1 MTRTIQ
7 IMIITVLAVAFSA
20 VLPPP
25 AAADDMVL
33 FKNGRTLR
41 ADELKLEDGIY
52 RITTMAGGVM
62 EIPVDLVE
70 RVIACVLD
78 KEVEE
83 QRGTVPAG
91 ATRPPTKTMGDR
103 SNVTKVPPVG
113 SRGAGGRVNKSPILG
128 GGKAGGKGGGATPIP
143 PRGGR
148 SLGKPGGDK
157 TIPEK
162 GGEEKK

>member
-1 MTRTIQ
+1 MTDQTLTEKAAKT
-7 IMIITVLAVAFSA
+7 TVRGIAREQAARLLGRVE
-20 VLPPP
+20 PP
-25 AAADDMVL
+25 
-33 FKNGRTLR
+33 

-128 GGKAGGKGGGATPIP
+128 GGKGRGATPIP
-143 PRGGR
+143 PRGGK

-162 GGEEKK
+162 GGKEKK